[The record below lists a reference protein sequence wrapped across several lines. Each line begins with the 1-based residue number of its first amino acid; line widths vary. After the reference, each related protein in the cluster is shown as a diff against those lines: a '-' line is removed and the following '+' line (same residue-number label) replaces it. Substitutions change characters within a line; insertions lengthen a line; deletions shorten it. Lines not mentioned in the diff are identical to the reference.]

1 MIARLMFNLTLVI
14 VIGGCGYFILIGLL
28 HR

>member
-1 MIARLMFNLTLVI
+1 MIARLMFNLTLAI
-14 VIGGCGYFILIGLL
+14 VVGGCVYFILIGLL